1 MGLEYIDVEM
11 TLPDHIIQSVTESR
25 GYSHII
31 ASHHDPKG
39 TMSWKNASWIQF
51 YNRAL
56 QYGDI
61 IKLVGIAR
69 TPEDNFDLAKFK
81 ARMQEAQKTPMI
93 AMNMGKAGKLSRV
106 LNRFLTP
113 VSHPALPF
121 KAAPGQMSAADIR
134 RALALLGDLDSYN
147 FYLFGKPIAASRSP
161 ALHNTL
167 FSQTGLPHEYHRLE
181 TDNIEDVR
189 DILKSPDFGG
199 ASVTIPLKLDIMGQV
214 DELSDAART
223 IGAVNTVVPLGK
235 PNINGH
241 RRLLGDNTDW
251 KGMVHA
257 LHDAGIE
264 EQTDTDSKAAAM
276 VVGSGGTTR
285 AAIFAL
291 HSLGFGPIYIAA
303 RNQEKAD
310 ALVADFPKDYQ
321 LEGLSEASAAGKV
334 SSALKVVISTI
345 PADRPIDA
353 SLRELVAVVLGRP
366 AVDGQRRV
374 LLEMAYK
381 PSHTPIMQLAE
392 DAGNWTTIPGLEVL
406 SSQGWYQVSKS
417 S

>member
-1 MGLEYIDVEM
+1 
-11 TLPDHIIQSVTESR
+11 
-25 GYSHII
+25 
-31 ASHHDPKG
+31 
-39 TMSWKNASWIQF
+39 
-51 YNRAL
+51 
-56 QYGDI
+56 
-61 IKLVGIAR
+61 
-69 TPEDNFDLAKFK
+69 
-81 ARMQEAQKTPMI
+81 
-93 AMNMGKAGKLSRV
+93 
-106 LNRFLTP
+106 
-113 VSHPALPF
+113 
-121 KAAPGQMSAADIR
+121 
-134 RALALLGDLDSYN
+134 
-147 FYLFGKPIAASRSP
+147 
-161 ALHNTL
+161 
-167 FSQTGLPHEYHRLE
+167 
-181 TDNIEDVR
+181 
-189 DILKSPDFGG
+189 
-199 ASVTIPLKLDIMGQV
+199 MGQV

-257 LHDAGIE
+257 LRDAGIE
-264 EQTDTDSKAAAM
+264 EQAGADSKAAAM

-310 ALVADFPKDYQ
+310 ALVADFPQDYQ

-366 AVDGQRRV
+366 ATDGQRRV

-406 SSQGWYQVSKS
+406 SSQGWFQVSKS